1 IGGFL
6 FLLMWMSLQDL
17 FELLPID
24 YAEGAGVAWVIG
36 LAYVLNTSV
45 GLNMGIISMSRS
57 YRLDAWS
64 SIGMLVIN
72 IVANFFLVRS
82 MGIIGAAWSTLLS
95 LVLVNIFRTVYL
107 YRKYGLWPF
116 RIETL
121 KVVGLVVLIGSIFPW
136 IPLMGK
142 ALADIIL
149 RSVLIAFVY
158 AGIGYLV
165 GLFNEIGPF
174 WMRYLRRN

>member
-1 IGGFL
+1 FRRVL
-6 FLLMWMSLQDL
+6 FRS
-17 FELLPID
+17 
-24 YAEGAGVAWVIG
+24 
-36 LAYVLNTSV
+36 SV

-95 LVLVNIFRTVYL
+95 LVLVNIFRTAYL

-116 RIETL
+116 RMEVL
-121 KVVGLVVLIGSIFPW
+121 KVTGLILGIAVVFPW
-136 IPLMGK
+136 IPLMDH
-142 ALADIIL
+142 AIAD
-149 RSVLIAFVY
+149 
-158 AGIGYLV
+158 
-165 GLFNEIGPF
+165 
-174 WMRYLRRN
+174 